1 MVTANRAT
9 GRPRRDRLPATARS
23 GQPGYGPPPQGGYAA
38 AAGISA
44 RRPATARQG
53 QPGYGPPP
61 GGGTKLD
68 VSPAGIKAQYAQSR
82 PPKQLHQAFLA
93 VVGIFAV
100 NALNIILSAI
110 ATAIFFAGYAV
121 GATGIGSAIV
131 QLIVLPRC
139 SAPSLHLDRHPDA
152 CRVPVGPRSRSQCSA
167 DIGAIWGLIGVF
179 GGLAVIGFFGLFGI
193 ILLLFSLVQ
202 LALCVAILV
211 LMFRPA
217 SNDGVLPL
225 DPHEPGTGHDTR
237 SWPVPSCPRPG
248 AGS

>member
-1 MVTANRAT
+1 MTSPSDPQWP
-9 GRPRRDRLPATARS
+9 GQQPPPGQGYGQQGQGGY
-23 GQPGYGPPPQGGYAA
+23 GQPGYGQAPQGPPPGY
-38 AAGISA
+38 G
-44 RRPATARQG
+44 PQG

-68 VSPAGIKAQYAQSR
+68 LSPAGIKAQYAQSR
-82 PPKQLHQAFLA
+82 PPKQIHQAFLA

-100 NALNIILSAI
+100 NALNIVLSAI

-131 QLIVLPRC
+131 QLIVLAVLGAIGIWIGIQMRAGFQWARITLAVL
-139 SAPSLHLDRHPDA
+139 S
-152 CRVPVGPRSRSQCSA
+152 G
-167 DIGAIWGLIGVF
+167 IGAIWGLIGVF

-193 ILLLFSLVQ
+193 ILLLFSLIQ

-217 SNDGVLPL
+217 SNNAYF
-225 DPHEPGTGHDTR
+225 H
-237 SWPVPSCPRPG
+237 
-248 AGS
+248 